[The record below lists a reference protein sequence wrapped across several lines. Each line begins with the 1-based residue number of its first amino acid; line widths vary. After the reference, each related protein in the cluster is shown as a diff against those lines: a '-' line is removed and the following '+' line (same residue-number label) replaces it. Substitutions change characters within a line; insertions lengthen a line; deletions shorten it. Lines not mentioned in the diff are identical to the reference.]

1 MRQQVVAR
9 NCLSAANETALRRE
23 EHLLRGID
31 HPNVMKLHEFYE
43 SPSHFYMVS
52 ELFEGGE
59 LFDRICSKVTS
70 RMNLRALVHSV
81 SQGCQH
87 NIELGLQPLFY
98 CIKPET
104 I

>member
-1 MRQQVVAR
+1 
-9 NCLSAANETALRRE
+9 
-23 EHLLRGID
+23 
-31 HPNVMKLHEFYE
+31 
-43 SPSHFYMVS
+43 MVS